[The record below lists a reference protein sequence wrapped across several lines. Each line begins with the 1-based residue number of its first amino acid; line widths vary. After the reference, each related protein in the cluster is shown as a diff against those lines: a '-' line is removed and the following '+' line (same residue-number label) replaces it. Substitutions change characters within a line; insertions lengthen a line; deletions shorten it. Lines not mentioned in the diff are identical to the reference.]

1 MQSFKWEGY
10 KSIEETVQEFLGA
23 EDPILLQ
30 FDVIPLDYNVKDIL
44 SPQIF
49 LTRTR
54 LVLVVD
60 NLIEVYN
67 LRDISVLTL
76 GIAPNFSLIQ
86 QLLESP
92 LDYSPSNTPLS
103 KNLEIPDEFVRFAIV
118 EKNSLQKEFVLRKES
133 LPVKTY
139 QTWAFAQFIKNL
151 QAGYDDYRLRHMV
164 FGNFSVFNGIFLIG
178 ALIIFVVYVLISVLL
193 GWLLPD
199 LLLRIL
205 DFLFAVVC
213 IVVLGWMFWTIFVN
227 MSRYRKI
234 YESYKIRGFK
244 KTSPNKQ

>member
-139 QTWAFAQFIKNL
+139 QTWAFGQFIKNL
-151 QAGYDDYRLRHMV
+151 QAGYDDYRLRHMI
-164 FGNFSVFNGIFLIG
+164 FGNFSIFNGIFLVG
-178 ALIIFVVYVLISVLL
+178 ALIVFVVYVLISVLL